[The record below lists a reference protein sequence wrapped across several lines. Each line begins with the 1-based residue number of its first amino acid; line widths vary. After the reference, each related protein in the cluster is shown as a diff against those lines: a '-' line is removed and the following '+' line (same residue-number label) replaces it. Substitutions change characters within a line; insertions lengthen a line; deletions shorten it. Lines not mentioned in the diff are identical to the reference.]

1 MPRLAPSN
9 DRSSKKLIIS
19 NTHRTPFRGSDSPPL
34 LSPSAIFSRVNS
46 RAKVN

>member
-19 NTHRTPFRGSDSPPL
+19 NTHSIPWLQFPSSP
-34 LSPSAIFSRVNS
+34 LSIRNILSRKLA
-46 RAKVN
+46 RKG

>member
-19 NTHRTPFRGSDSPPL
+19 NTHRTPFRGSDSLPL
-34 LSPSAIFSRVNS
+34 SIRNILSRKLAR
-46 RAKVN
+46 KG